1 MNRVGALTYLW
12 HGISFMENKNHLNNK
27 RNMIVV
33 LVVIGLL
40 AAAAIVLL
48 LVAPIV
54 ARSNSPDVIGGDDD
68 NLLTGGEG
76 AQGFVCGGGED
87 TIRDYNPA
95 EGDTKT
101 ADCNNF

>member
-1 MNRVGALTYLW
+1 
-12 HGISFMENKNHLNNK
+12 MENKNYLDDK

-33 LVVIGLL
+33 LIIIGLL

-48 LVAPIV
+48 LVAPRV
-54 ARSNSPDVIGGDDD
+54 ARSNSPDVIGGDED

-76 AQGFVCGGGED
+76 AQRFVCGGGED
-87 TIRDYNPA
+87 TITDYNPA

-101 ADCNNF
+101 ADCENF